1 MNRRPGTYDQG
12 FTLVEVLIALSVLGV
27 ALTAVFSLFSSG
39 LNLRTVTRDRMA
51 FDNDARRMINALTDD
66 LAHLVPAGP
75 PPMVSSDSIVLW
87 RQQQEFLENGKLVR
101 TSQLVTYQWSGS
113 ALQDSMLVRVAAPL
127 AIDVLDADLVHQEFM
142 RWARVFQASDA
153 TASYL
158 LREDH
163 GTRFGTRAT
172 LEGLSGSWISYP
184 HIGGFACGI
193 AMDPAEYQGGDTRS
207 RVLVR
212 LSPQQWPG
220 FRPGPDPL
228 ASLALLPAA
237 ETDLEVGLWL
247 PLVVQVPVEETDDP
261 PGEVQP

>member
-51 FDNDARRMINALTDD
+51 FDNDARRLINALTDD

-87 RQQQEFLENGKLVR
+87 RQQQELLEDGKRVE

-113 ALQDSMLVRVAAPL
+113 AFQDSMLVRVATPL
-127 AIDVLDADLVHQEFM
+127 AIDVLDAELVHQEFM
-142 RWARVFQASDA
+142 RWARVFDPSDA

-158 LREDH
+158 LREDQ

-184 HIGGFACGI
+184 HVGGFACGI
-193 AMDPAEYQGGDTRS
+193 AADPDEYHGGDTRS
-207 RVLVR
+207 CVRFR
-212 LSPQQWPG
+212 LSPQQWPE

-228 ASLALLPAA
+228 TNLALLPDDG
-237 ETDLEVGLWL
+237 TDLEVGFWL
-247 PLVVQVPVEETDDP
+247 PLVVQVPVEADGDP
-261 PGEVQP
+261 PGEVRP